1 MDLRQLRQFIVLSE
15 TRSFSVAAQKLHLGQ
30 PALSSSIRRLEEEF
44 GCQLFYR
51 TSRGV
56 DLTMAGQAATAD
68 LRKALLHVQQAQDH
82 ARLAAAGKSG
92 TLKIGFVGS
101 VVSTLMPKLLARF
114 CSQHPQVRLELEEAT
129 TSLLVERIKRG
140 DVDVGLVRFPVDS
153 DPDLVVTH
161 VQDDH
166 LLVALPRHHALA
178 ALDAVPLVEMTYYPF
193 IHYTGEV
200 QGALAPIIDALFQ
213 EEGLVPNAMHRAAQ
227 VQTVLGLVEEGIG
240 LALVPSNMSAIAMRL
255 SPNVVLR
262 PIAGGR
268 SGRVSLG
275 LIHLAQPGPPARVHF
290 CEAVMALKRDV
301 PTGPPRPLG
310 PDDLIGG

>member
-30 PALSSSIRRLEEEF
+30 PALSTSIRRLEEEF
-44 GCQLFYR
+44 GCQLFLR

-56 DLTMAGQAATAD
+56 DLTMAGQAAMAD
-68 LRKALLHVQQAQDH
+68 LRKAMLHVQQARDN

-92 TLKIGFVGS
+92 TLKVGFVGS
-101 VVSTLMPKLLARF
+101 VVSTLMPKLLAGF
-114 CSQHPQVRLELEEAT
+114 CAQHPQVRLELEEAT
-129 TSLLVERIKRG
+129 TSLLIERVKQG
-140 DVDVGLVRFPVDS
+140 DVDVGLVRFPIDN

-166 LLVALPRHHALA
+166 LLVALPRQHALA
-178 ALDAVPLVEMTYYPF
+178 ALDEVPLVELTYYPF

-213 EEGLVPNAMHRAAQ
+213 EEGLTPNTTHKAAQ

-240 LALVPSNMSAIAMRL
+240 LAMVPSTMSAIAMRL

-262 PIAGGR
+262 PMAGGKSAR
-268 SGRVSLG
+268 FSLG
-275 LIHLAQPGPPARVHF
+275 LIHLAQPGTPARIHF
-290 CEAVMALKRDV
+290 CEAVMALRRDGRASA
-301 PTGPPRPLG
+301 PKPLG
-310 PDDLIGG
+310 LVDLI